1 MSLADALWLALV
13 QALTE
18 FLPVSSSGHLRL
30 FREFFIPAMR
40 VDLRFDLFLHI
51 GTLLAVLIYYYRRI
65 AVLGRS
71 LILGLPRL
79 REPDFWQSDDAEG
92 LRYLAL
98 LVLATIPTVIL
109 GFSFRDLVSSDA
121 ISTFA
126 IGALLIVNAGI
137 LLVGH
142 FRSRAN
148 EDARIEASAAMPA
161 GEGDASIRT
170 LGVWRALVIGTAQGL
185 AVFPGLSRSG
195 TTISAALMVGESRE
209 RAVEFSFFLS
219 IFSISG
225 AVVLEVLG
233 APLEPSVVPVSGWVL
248 GFVITLVAGLAAL
261 AALRFVVK
269 RGGLQ
274 YFALYCV
281 LVGSVTMWLTRGG
294 AG

>member
-1 MSLADALWLALV
+1 MTLVDALWLAV
-13 QALTE
+13 IQAVTE

-30 FREFFIPAMR
+30 FREFFIPGIR
-40 VDLRFDLFLHI
+40 VDLRFDLFLHL

-65 AVLGRS
+65 GVLGRS

-79 REPDFWQSDDAEG
+79 REPGFWQSDDAEG
-92 LRYLAL
+92 LHYAGL
-98 LVLATIPTVIL
+98 LVLATVPTVIL
-109 GFSFRDLVSSDA
+109 GFSFRELVSSDA
-121 ISTFA
+121 ISTFT

-142 FRSRAN
+142 LRSRA
-148 EDARIEASAAMPA
+148 ELDA
-161 GEGDASIRT
+161 DASSSMSDGSGEPPIRA
-170 LGVWRALVIGTAQGL
+170 LGVGRALLIGAVQGL

-195 TTISAALMVGESRE
+195 TTISAALVVGQSRE

-219 IFSISG
+219 LFSISG
-225 AVVLEVLG
+225 AIILELLG
-233 APLEPSVVPVSGWVL
+233 APAERSGVPVSGWVL
-248 GFVITLVAGLAAL
+248 GFAITLIGGLAAL

-281 LVGSVTMWLTRGG
+281 ILGSVTMWLMRGG
-294 AG
+294 AS